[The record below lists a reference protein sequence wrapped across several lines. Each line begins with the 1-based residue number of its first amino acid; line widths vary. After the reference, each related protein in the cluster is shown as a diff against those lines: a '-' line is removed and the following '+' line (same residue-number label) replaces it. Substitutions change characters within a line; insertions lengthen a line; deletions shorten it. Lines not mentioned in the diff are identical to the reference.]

1 MADDPVSVT
10 RHPAFRLVLL
20 CLVLGLSY
28 FKWLP
33 FPWRQPAV
41 AVIAVSL
48 VLMSGESLADVGFR
62 RARFWATIGW
72 ALVAVVLTCGVI
84 TPFVEPFLNRMT
96 GTPADYSG
104 YGELT
109 GNLPAALQLIAF
121 AWLSAA
127 IGEEIIF
134 RGFLLHETGAVFGTG
149 RTAAAGSVILGS
161 VLFGLSHN
169 AQGLVGMILTGL
181 AGLLTGVIFLASNRN
196 IWSIILAH
204 GLIDVWGVLTLYYGW
219 Y

>member
-1 MADDPVSVT
+1 MTFT
-10 RHPAFRLVLL
+10 RHPAFRVMLV

-33 FPWRQPAV
+33 FPWRQPVV
-41 AVIAVSL
+41 ALIAIVL
-48 VLMSGESLADVGFR
+48 VLLTREPLAAIGFR
-62 RARFWATIGW
+62 WPVSIRSTIGW
-72 ALVAVVLTCGVI
+72 ALVAVVVACGVI
-84 TPFVEPFLNRMT
+84 TPFVEPFLNRVT
-96 GTPADYSG
+96 GTPVDYSG

-109 GNLPAALQLIAF
+109 GNLPAAMQLIAF

-134 RGFLLHETGAVFGTG
+134 RGFLLHQTTALFGSS
-149 RTAAAGSVILGS
+149 RAAAAGGVVLGAT
-161 VLFGLSHN
+161 LFGLSHN

-181 AGLLTGVIFLASNRN
+181 AGLLTGIVFLASHRN
-196 IWSIILAH
+196 IWAIILAH
-204 GLIDVWGVLTLYYGW
+204 GLIDVWGVLTLYFGW